1 MRQLFLL
8 GDQEHELGLTRP
20 DARYRLHLRDAVL
33 TVALDDAGPGAC
45 NLTIDGTVVPA
56 RVAVDGDTIYIHLDG
71 AVHEVRYVDPVTR
84 YVSQSGAAAQDV
96 AAAPMPGTVV
106 ALHVSPGQ
114 SIRRGEPLL
123 VIESMKLEMAIKAPR
138 DGIVATVHV
147 LMGQTFDRG
156 AYLVTLLAETM
167 ER

>member
-1 MRQLFLL
+1 MQQLFLL

-20 DARYRLHLRDAVL
+20 DASYRLHLGDSVL
-33 TVALDDAGPGAC
+33 TIALDDAGQGRS
-45 NLTIDGTVVPA
+45 NLTIDGTVVPT

-84 YVSQSGAAAQDV
+84 YASHSGAAAQDV

-114 SIRRGEPLL
+114 PIRRGDLLL
-123 VIESMKLEMAIKAPR
+123 VIESMKLEMAIKALR

-147 LMGQTFDRG
+147 QIGQTFDRG
-156 AYLVTLLAETM
+156 AYLVTLLEETM